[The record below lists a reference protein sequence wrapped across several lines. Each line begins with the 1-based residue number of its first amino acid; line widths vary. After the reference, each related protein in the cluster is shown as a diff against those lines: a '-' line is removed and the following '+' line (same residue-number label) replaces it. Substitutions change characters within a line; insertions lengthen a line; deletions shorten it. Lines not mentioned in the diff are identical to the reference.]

1 MPVSWTFLN
10 PTTLVTKMKRFNF
23 PELEIFDEWMKSV
36 SVNFFWNC
44 LLCPHKVFFNGFFLS
59 FQTLKL
65 SWTKID
71 VNRSNSW
78 VVLLLPPEN
87 KCGCYEDETTLSRN
101 VCDIWAV
108 VAHWV
113 GSCKKHQ
120 KIDFTKFSF
129 QYLQSKQTFQNCV
142 IVIFCQIW
150 VARISILMYFW
161 HSGMIKFRFFGN
173 FDSSEFQFL
182 SILNLVFE
190 NCFYLWYC
198 FIKST

>member
-78 VVLLLPPEN
+78 VVRLLPPEN

-113 GSCKKHQ
+113 GSWEKHQ
-120 KIDFTKFSF
+120 KNDFTKFFSVIEF
-129 QYLQSKQTFQNCV
+129 NTWTVFQSKNGFSKMSKILIFAQFEWPNLNFSV
-142 IVIFCQIW
+142 ILTQ
-150 VARISILMYFW
+150 
-161 HSGMIKFRFFGN
+161 
-173 FDSSEFQFL
+173 
-182 SILNLVFE
+182 
-190 NCFYLWYC
+190 
-198 FIKST
+198 